1 MEISAVYH
9 KSGSNFVYAYD
20 KDTVHVK
27 LQTKMNDVQKVILVY
42 GDPYDYREY
51 REDGKEAVWVWH
63 FEELD
68 MKKTGSDGI
77 HDFWFAELKPK
88 WRRLRYAFKLE
99 SDNIWYLYGE
109 RHTGRITENDS
120 KLHRPMNFF
129 SFPYINPVD
138 VYQAPEWVKD
148 TIWYQIFPERFANGN
163 RDNDPENTK
172 SWDEPLTSPTDFY
185 GGDLQGI
192 IDHLDYLKE
201 LGINGIYLTP
211 IFKSKSNHKYDTVDY
226 MSIDPH
232 FGDEET
238 LKELVKKAHAL
249 GIRVMLDIVFNHSG
263 FYFDKFQD
271 VVKNGRSS
279 PYKDWFHIR
288 DYPVYDINQK
298 LVSSRQLKFDTFA
311 YTPSMPKLNTENPDT
326 KEYLLNVIRHWSDV
340 APIDGWRLDVANE
353 VDHQFWREFRKVAR
367 EKNPDVYIV
376 GEVWH
381 DATPWLMGDQFDGV
395 MNYNLYHAMTDY
407 FVLNQLN
414 SEEFAWE
421 IQRLCFQYPTHVSRH
436 MYNLID
442 SHDTPRFLYQTG
454 GKKELLI
461 LAYVFLMTYTGAPSI
476 YYGDEVGMTGG
487 QDPDCRRPMIW
498 DEKKQDTE
506 LLNFMKKLIRL
517 RKEHRILRND
527 GDIRFLPS
535 DNPDLLLYQ
544 RFAEDEVYTVIM
556 NRSKDRQ
563 WLNLPKDL
571 ANKTYYDLWHE
582 EEVALSEK
590 TELMPYGFYIFK

>member
-442 SHDTPRFLYQTG
+442 SHDTPLFLYQTG
-454 GKKELLI
+454 GKKELMK
-461 LAYVFLMTYTGAPSI
+461 LAYVFLMTYTGDPSI